1 MGETE
6 CQIFLYLPTA
16 YLHIFLYV
24 CLFSLYS
31 TFKDSFTVKRYNL
44 YCVQFSL
51 KVKKLINWLYEMFK

>member
-1 MGETE
+1 MPNFSIPAN
-6 CQIFLYLPTA
+6 CFSPYLSI
-16 YLHIFLYV
+16 L

-51 KVKKLINWLYEMFK
+51 KVKKLIN